1 MVAVIASLRRRCYV
15 MLEIFSCFLTQVGA
29 ALNFDLLKYDEN
41 TLTAFLRVNS
51 K

>member
-1 MVAVIASLRRRCYV
+1 MEFFSL
-15 MLEIFSCFLTQVGA
+15 FLVLKVGA
-29 ALNFDLLKYDEN
+29 ALNFDLLKYDEK